1 MTGCAGV
8 TVAES
13 PPTVR
18 SSCPIV
24 TGVVCECAEKTAAK
38 KNAHKRQRDTLRF
51 DIATPYDIRTPAQSI
66 PLTSYVQRGPVS
78 PDHVHETP
86 MNLLLFLLWPN
97 VARKVGARSMQRWSG
112 TLIQKQIV
120 VKKNKSSNFE
130 KVS

>member
-78 PDHVHETP
+78 PDHVHKTP
-86 MNLLLFLLWPN
+86 MQLTFIFALALTSRERWGPDQCN
-97 VARKVGARSMQRWSG
+97 VGAAP
-112 TLIQKQIV
+112 
-120 VKKNKSSNFE
+120 
-130 KVS
+130 